1 MIAGIFVGGASTRM
15 RGQPKGRLLARD
27 TGEPLIVRSAR
38 LLRLARLTPVL
49 VGEARAYDDLL
60 PDVPR
65 IADAPQGVG
74 PLGGLAGLFAFAESA
89 ESPLP
94 DKLREREET
103 ALRARAAGG
112 DPDGIADSRGEHDDG
127 YVLTLACDMPFVSLE
142 LIEKLARASGD
153 EDVLAARGAGG
164 FWEPLCARYSV
175 ASCASAVRSALAA
188 DERSFQSLFRRLR
201 VAELTLSESERG
213 ELCDWDAPED
223 LEHEP

>member
-74 PLGGLAGLFAFAESA
+74 PLGGLSGLFAFAQGA

-94 DKLREREET
+94 NALPEREGT
-103 ALRARAAGG
+103 ALGARAAGW
-112 DPDGIADSRGEHDDG
+112 DKD
-127 YVLTLACDMPFVSLE
+127 YVLALACDMPFVSLE
-142 LIEKLARASGD
+142 LIEKLAGAAGD

-164 FWEPLCARYSV
+164 FWEPLCARYSL
-175 ASCASAVRSALAA
+175 AGCPPAVRAALAA
-188 DERSFQSLFRRLR
+188 DERSLQALFCRLR
-201 VAELTLSESERG
+201 VAELALSESERV